1 MRYCAAAETG
11 YEELSG
17 KPSTRFI
24 PTRDADGNVVP
35 PEAIT
40 IDYIYLAVSAIVAA
54 YAANDEEPPVS
65 VKQILYDT
73 SPFEVGELIKSVGEL
88 RSFWYDV
95 PTVMQEESKESN
107 ANP

>member
-35 PEAIT
+35 PEATT

-54 YAANDEEPPVS
+54 YASRHKEPPITDG
-65 VKQILYDT
+65 QILYDA
-73 SPFEVGELIKSVGEL
+73 SPFEIG
-88 RSFWYDV
+88 
-95 PTVMQEESKESN
+95 
-107 ANP
+107 

>member
-35 PEAIT
+35 PEATT

-54 YAANDEEPPVS
+54 YLARGEETPVT
-65 VKQILYDT
+65 VNQILYDA
-73 SPFEVGELIKSVGEL
+73 SPDEIGKLIKSVGEV
-88 RSFWYDV
+88 RAEWYEL
-95 PTVMQEESKESN
+95 PKVMQDESKDSQ